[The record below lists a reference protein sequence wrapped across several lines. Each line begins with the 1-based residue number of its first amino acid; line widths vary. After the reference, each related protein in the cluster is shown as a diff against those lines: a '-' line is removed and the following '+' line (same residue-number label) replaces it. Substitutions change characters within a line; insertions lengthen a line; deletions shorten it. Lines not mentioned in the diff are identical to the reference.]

1 MKHLS
6 LETMRQLS
14 FETMMKK
21 LLFSLCLL
29 CSLSG
34 TATAQ
39 LYQYL
44 HPSDGLGS
52 RRVLGIE
59 KGHKGFLWFLT
70 HEGID
75 RYNGQEYAHYP
86 LVAYGKELNAF
97 PQLNTLQTDS
107 AGIVWEI
114 GKSGQLFRYNTRQDR
129 FDLVFDLAQEI
140 PCHSRLPLNATYLDR
155 TAHRIWLC
163 TDQQQYLFDMEQHT
177 LTALDNPVKATINCL
192 TRAHSNLYFLGT
204 DQGIRA
210 VRLDG
215 QQLKDVNLPELD
227 HLPVVT
233 YLYYHAPSQTLVIDT
248 LVDGLSLYHIPTR
261 RLTDIPDGLQDINVN
276 AIVDDPLHPQ
286 QLWIATNGDGVYQL
300 NLTTQTLSRSLQTDL
315 DRANQMNGNII
326 LDLYLDDEQR
336 LWMAVYPVG
345 VTIYSARRP
354 GYQWIQHAFDN
365 PHSLVDNQVNFL
377 LEDSEGDLWYATNNG
392 LCFYRPS
399 TDRWTSLLSDTP
411 NGTKS
416 QGAPSPAPQT
426 HRPKSGASGAPA
438 SESRA
443 HRTPANRIFLTLC
456 ELRPGVL
463 LAGGYMSGL
472 YTLDKRTLT
481 TRYFQFPLKPQP
493 SDSLSPSPQKPD
505 KYVRCLYKDSQRR
518 IWVGGYYYL
527 KNYHPDTQETHTEPV
542 EFPITCLAEKDSTHL
557 WVGTLNGL
565 FLYHQEH
572 HTWEP
577 IELGTCPRC
586 INTLYPAPDGTVY
599 VGTHGSGLWT
609 YHPRTGQRNHFDTR
623 HSALV
628 SDNIYC
634 ILPAAN
640 GDLMISTEKGLSR
653 YHRSRQTF
661 TNWTRERGLLST
673 TFHPAAGI
681 TTRNGKFLFGCADGA
696 ILLADSLLTP
706 EPFHSRMVFSNF
718 QVLYH
723 PIVAGEAGSPLSENI
738 DDTRHL
744 VLRHDQNT
752 LSLDVS
758 SINYDQPSHILFS
771 WKLEGF
777 YDEWTTPTAERRIR
791 YTNLSPGHYRLRVRS
806 ILSDDNR
813 VLEERSLT
821 FTLTPPWWATGWAYL
836 LYFGLLLILGG
847 IVLRYLWLWRDRNQ
861 SKQKIRFFL
870 QTAHDIRTPLTLI
883 KAPLN
888 ELLKREPL
896 SEESRAQVEL
906 ALQNTDQLSELA
918 GNLINF
924 EKEELYRSE
933 AYVTRVELQSYLRN
947 QLEPFEDYARKLQV
961 HLQFQTDCGTQ
972 TVWIDPNKMD
982 SILRNLLTNA
992 LKYSRPG
999 GIVTLQA
1006 HCDDTRWYL
1015 RITDTGIGI
1024 PSQEQPKLFHRFFRG
1039 RNVEDGTI
1047 PGSGIGMMLTYKLV
1061 ERHQGTIRMQSE
1073 ENRGTTFSLSFPM
1086 ESPKYHYR
1094 TETIEQ
1100 TQATT
1105 QATTQPDA
1113 DATVMS
1119 SHEPTQTP
1127 ATDEK
1132 TEAPNST
1139 TPKKSILVVEDH
1151 AELRAFLLNTL
1162 AADYQVSGATNGRE
1176 ALEQVKQQQPDLVLS
1191 DVMMPVMSGDELC
1204 HRLKNNLETSH
1215 IPVILLTALS
1225 DKESILKGLQTQ
1237 ADKYIVKPFD
1247 LDVLKADIASVLA
1260 NRERMRKRYAQFHF
1274 EASDRSDDPGL
1285 DPDQAFLLKAAEFIR
1300 TQAGRELNVESLCE
1314 AMHMSRSSLYNKI
1327 KALTQDSPSDFIRKV
1342 RLNEACQLL
1351 KSQRYTIAEVA
1362 DLVGFNDPKYFTDI
1376 FKKYYGMTPSAYMK
1390 QQKEA

>member
-1 MKHLS
+1 MWQKTTNFVRNVYEYTFNPPLTSGYMNNPENKVINLS
-6 LETMRQLS
+6 LEPI
-14 FETMMKK
+14 MKK
-21 LLFSLCLL
+21 LLLSLCLL
-29 CSLSG
+29 FSLVY

-75 RYNGQEYAHYP
+75 RYNGQEYVHYP
-86 LVAYGKELNAF
+86 LTAHGKTLNAF
-97 PQLNTLQTDS
+97 PNLNTLHTDS
-107 AGIVWEI
+107 TGIIWEI

-163 TDQQQYLFDMEQHT
+163 TDQQQYLFDMKQHT
-177 LTALDNPVKATINCL
+177 LTALDNPVEATVNCL
-192 TRAHSNLYFLGT
+192 TRAHGNLYFLGT

-210 VRLDG
+210 VRLDR
-215 QQLKDVNLPELD
+215 QRLETVALPELD
-227 HLPVVT
+227 HIPIVT
-233 YLYYHAPSQTLVIDT
+233 YLYYHAPSQTLIIDT

-261 RLTDIPDGLQDINVN
+261 RLTDIPDGLHDINVN

-326 LDLYLDDEQR
+326 LDLYLDEEHR

-345 VTIYSARRP
+345 ITVYSAQHP

-365 PHSLVDNQVNFL
+365 PNSLVDNQVNFL

-399 TDRWTSLLSDTP
+399 TGRWTSLLSDTATRSKT
-411 NGTKS
+411 GT
-416 QGAPSPAPQT
+416 
-426 HRPKSGASGAPA
+426 RPV
-438 SESRA
+438 
-443 HRTPANRIFLTLC
+443 PANRVFLTLC
-456 ELRPGVL
+456 EIRPGVL
-463 LAGGYMSGL
+463 LAGGYMSGV

-481 TRYFQFPLKPQP
+481 TRYFQFPLKPHP
-493 SDSLSPSPQKPD
+493 SDSLSLVQQKPD
-505 KYVRCLYKDSQRR
+505 KYVRCLYKDSRQH

-527 KNYHPDTQETHTEPV
+527 KDYHPGTQEIHTEPV

-557 WVGTLNGL
+557 WVGTMNGL
-565 FLYHQEH
+565 FLYHTQH

-661 TNWTRERGLLST
+661 TNWTREQGLLST

-681 TTRNGKFLFGCADGA
+681 ATRNGQFLFGCADGA
-696 ILLADSLLTP
+696 IQLADSLLTP
-706 EPFHSRMVFSNF
+706 EPFRSRMVFSNF
-718 QVLYH
+718 QLLYH
-723 PIVAGEAGSPLSENI
+723 PMVAGEAGSPLTDNI
-738 DDTRHL
+738 DDTRAL
-744 VLRHDQNT
+744 RLRHDQNT

-777 YDEWTTPTAERRIR
+777 YDEWTTPTEENRIR
-791 YTNLSPGHYRLRVRS
+791 YTNLSPGDYQLRVRS

-813 VLEERSLT
+813 VLEERSLR
-821 FTLTPPWWATGWAYL
+821 FTITPPWWATGWAYL
-836 LYFGLLLILGG
+836 LYFGLLLGLGG
-847 IVLRYLWLWRDRNQ
+847 IVMRYLWLWRDRNQ

-896 SEESRAQVEL
+896 SEEGKAQIEL

-924 EKEELYRSE
+924 EKEELYRSD
-933 AYVTRVELQSYLRN
+933 AYVIRVDLQTYLHS
-947 QLEPFEDYARKLQV
+947 QWEPFKGYAQKLQV
-961 HLQFQTDCGTQ
+961 TLQFQADFNQ
-972 TVWIDPNKMD
+972 QEVWIDPNKMD

-1039 RNVEDGTI
+1039 RNAEDGTI

-1094 TETIEQ
+1094 TEAIEQ

-1119 SHEPTQTP
+1119 SHEPTLTP

-1151 AELRAFLLNTL
+1151 AELCAFLLNTL

-1204 HRLKNNLETSH
+1204 HRLKNDLETSH

-1274 EASDRSDDPGL
+1274 EAGDRSDNPGL

-1300 TQAGRELNVESLCE
+1300 NQAGRELNVESLCE

-1342 RLNEACQLL
+1342 RLNKACQLR